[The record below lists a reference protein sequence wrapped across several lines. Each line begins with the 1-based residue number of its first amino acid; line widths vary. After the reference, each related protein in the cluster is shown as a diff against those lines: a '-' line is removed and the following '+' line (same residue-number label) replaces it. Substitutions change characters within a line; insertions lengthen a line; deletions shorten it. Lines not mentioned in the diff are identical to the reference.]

1 MRILLFLAAFF
12 MTSGTTH
19 VGRVNLNLMENEL
32 AFTFFNLSD
41 GEATLIQDAG
51 HNVLINTGNKS
62 AREELFQ
69 RLKVYGVKDLDKL
82 ILTNSSAVY
91 TRNVEAVIKKYH
103 VRTVISTKAIF
114 EQLDGHPDL
123 PHIEI
128 WKPGKTPEVLPG
140 LQSIVLFEKKPHG
153 IDGEAS
159 FTVRFQFGTEKV
171 LYMGSADPE
180 MEIQL
185 AGNPL
190 VDCDILKV
198 GNFALDREMNTRFL
212 EKVNPQVAI
221 LFHRK
226 GRLPGKKTLEQL
238 DTVWIDVYRT
248 HQIGTISIKFNSH
261 SYQVIPIPIEKEDA
275 LDFGSVY

>member
-1 MRILLFLAAFF
+1 MRFLLFLAAFF
-12 MTSGTTH
+12 MTSGTAN
-19 VGRVNLNLMENEL
+19 VGRVDLNLMENEL

-69 RLKVYGVKDLDKL
+69 RLKVYGVTDLDKL

-91 TRNVEAVIKKYH
+91 TGNVEAVIKKYH
-103 VRTVISTKAIF
+103 VRTVISSKAIL
-114 EQLDGHPDL
+114 EQLDRNFNL
-123 PHIEI
+123 PHTDI
-128 WKPGKTPEVLPG
+128 WKPGKTAEILQG
-140 LQSIVLFEKKPHG
+140 LQSVVLFEKQPDE

-159 FTVRFQFGTEKV
+159 LTVRFQFGTEKV
-171 LYMGSADPE
+171 LYMGTADPE
-180 MEIQL
+180 MEKQL

-198 GNFALDREMNTRFL
+198 GDFALDREMNTRFL

-226 GRLPGKKTLEQL
+226 GRLPGKKTLEKL

-275 LDFGSVY
+275 LDFTRLY